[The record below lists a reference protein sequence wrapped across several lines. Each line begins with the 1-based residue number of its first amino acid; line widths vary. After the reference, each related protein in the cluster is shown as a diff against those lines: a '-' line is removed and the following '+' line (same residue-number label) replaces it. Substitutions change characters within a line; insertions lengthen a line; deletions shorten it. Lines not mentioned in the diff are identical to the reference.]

1 MNRILL
7 IIEDSYVEFVKERID
22 DWISNFFNKYLI
34 KDLSFKILFQNGS
47 VFVLSN
53 DFSNNNFVFDV
64 LLHLREFKGLGKKLK
79 FELFFIRDKEI
90 DKQTAN
96 SKSLEDFYLQD
107 SKSANTAREI
117 LFDWFEE
124 EFIGI
129 NIESLII
136 IKYNIEKAFSIYE
149 NNKSIKEKKENSKG
163 FKITIILTVIISLI
177 NLYINYYYYLQ
188 HYITSTWIS
197 VGIIMITITFYQKIL
212 KENIKYAFLLLIML
226 LYFTIPYALAHETTY
241 FWITDKDNYINI
253 IPFLSLFF
261 QRPLRLIF
269 FKINGYEPVLER
281 GSNLSNSLYSIL
293 FIMIPIITASILF
306 SY

>member
-22 DWISNFFNKYLI
+22 DWISNSIYKYQI

-53 DFSNNNFVFDV
+53 NFSNNNFVFDL
-64 LLHLREFKGLGKKLK
+64 LLHLREFKGLEKKLK

-149 NNKSIKEKKENSKG
+149 SNKSIKEKKENSKG

-177 NLYINYYYYLQ
+177 NLYINYYYIQYYEISLWIGFAI
-188 HYITSTWIS
+188 ITSS
-197 VGIIMITITFYQKIL
+197 ITIFEKML
-212 KENIKYAFLLLIML
+212 KDNLIYAFLLLIML

-241 FWITDKDNYINI
+241 FWITGLSNAINI
-253 IPFLSLFF
+253 IPLFF
-261 QRPLRLIF
+261 LLINRPLRLIF
-269 FKINGYEPVLER
+269 LKVNGCEPIFDRNSTLA
-281 GSNLSNSLYSIL
+281 NSLYTFL
-293 FIMIPIITASILF
+293 NFLIPTIVALIIF
-306 SY
+306 SN

>member
-22 DWISNFFNKYLI
+22 DWISNSIYKYQI

-90 DKQTAN
+90 DNQTAN

-163 FKITIILTVIISLI
+163 FKITFILTVIISLI
-177 NLYINYYYYLQ
+177 NLYINYYYYIQ
-188 HYITSTWIS
+188 YYEISSWI
-197 VGIIMITITFYQKIL
+197 GLAIITFSIIIFEKML
-212 KENIKYAFLLLIML
+212 KDNLIYAFLLLIML
-226 LYFTIPYALAHETTY
+226 LYFTIPYALAHETSY
-241 FWITDKDNYINI
+241 FWITGINNIANI
-253 IPFLSLFF
+253 IPLFF
-261 QRPLRLIF
+261 LLINRPLRLIF
-269 FKINGYEPVLER
+269 LKVNGYEPIFDR
-281 GSNLSNSLYSIL
+281 YSTMANSLYSL
-293 FIMIPIITASILF
+293 LNIMIPLITAFYIF
-306 SY
+306 

>member
-22 DWISNFFNKYLI
+22 DWISNSIYKYQI

-163 FKITIILTVIISLI
+163 FKITFILTVIISLI
-177 NLYINYYYYLQ
+177 NLYINYYYYIQ
-188 HYITSTWIS
+188 YYEVSSWIS
-197 VGIIMITITFYQKIL
+197 LALITFSIIIFEKML
-212 KENIKYAFLLLIML
+212 KDNLIYAFLLLIML

-241 FWITDKDNYINI
+241 FWITGLSNAINI
-253 IPFLSLFF
+253 IPLFF
-261 QRPLRLIF
+261 LLINRPLRLIF
-269 FKINGYEPVLER
+269 LKVNGYEPIFDR
-281 GSNLSNSLYSIL
+281 YSTMANSLYSL
-293 FIMIPIITASILF
+293 LNIMIPIIAAFYIF
-306 SY
+306 

>member
-22 DWISNFFNKYLI
+22 DCISNFFNKYLI

-53 DFSNNNFVFDV
+53 DFSNNNFVFDL

-79 FELFFIRDKEI
+79 FELFFIRDKGI

-96 SKSLEDFYLQD
+96 PKSLEDFYLQD
-107 SKSANTAREI
+107 CKSTITAREI

-163 FKITIILTVIISLI
+163 FKITFILTVIISLI
-177 NLYINYYYYLQ
+177 NLYINYYYYIQ
-188 HYITSTWIS
+188 YYEVSSWIS
-197 VGIIMITITFYQKIL
+197 LALITFSIIIFEKML
-212 KENIKYAFLLLIML
+212 KDNLIYAFLLLIML
-226 LYFTIPYALAHETTY
+226 LYFTIPYALAHETSY
-241 FWITDKDNYINI
+241 FWITGINNIANI
-253 IPFLSLFF
+253 IPLFF
-261 QRPLRLIF
+261 LIINRPLRLIF
-269 FKINGYEPVLER
+269 LKVNGYEPIFDR
-281 GSNLSNSLYSIL
+281 YSTMANSLYSL
-293 FIMIPIITASILF
+293 LNIMIPIIAAFYIF
-306 SY
+306 

>member
-22 DWISNFFNKYLI
+22 DWISNSIYKYQI

-53 DFSNNNFVFDV
+53 NFSNNNFVFDL

-149 NNKSIKEKKENSKG
+149 SNKSIKEKKENSKG

-177 NLYINYYYYLQ
+177 NLYINYYYYIQ
-188 HYITSTWIS
+188 YYEISSWI
-197 VGIIMITITFYQKIL
+197 GLAIITFSIIIFEKML
-212 KENIKYAFLLLIML
+212 KDNLIYAFLLLIML
-226 LYFTIPYALAHETTY
+226 LYFTIPYALAHETSY
-241 FWITDKDNYINI
+241 FWITGINNIANI
-253 IPFLSLFF
+253 IPLFF
-261 QRPLRLIF
+261 LLINRPLRLIF
-269 FKINGYEPVLER
+269 LKVNGYEPIFDR
-281 GSNLSNSLYSIL
+281 YSTMANSLYSL
-293 FIMIPIITASILF
+293 LNIMIPLITAFYIF
-306 SY
+306 